1 MHQIEMFIHAFAGLA
16 VCRALLGSQ
25 APGLSIDLCLY
36 PTRPIAYTLQP
47 TTYNLQPTIYNLHPT
62 PHNHQPLHTIF
73 LLLRSVGCGKGFN
86 DFQLKSIRVD
96 EQYLLVSMCLVSCQW
111 VLLSVCGCVSGRVS
125 VCACLVQTSGGNRR
139 EKACER

>member
-47 TTYNLQPTIYNLHPT
+47 TTYNLQPTTYNLHPT

-73 LLLRSVGCGKGFN
+73 FASPFRRLWQRVQRFSVK
-86 DFQLKSIRVD
+86 KHS
-96 EQYLLVSMCLVSCQW
+96 
-111 VLLSVCGCVSGRVS
+111 SG
-125 VCACLVQTSGGNRR
+125 
-139 EKACER
+139 